1 MPKKINKKKQT
12 NPLLKD
18 LEIEEMNSTQVE
30 EEINKN
36 EKLMNDFIQKCK
48 YPEAEKCN
56 QKIDAL
62 KKILKEKKTSELTKR
77 HTVEKENLK
86 VDEYSEVNNLNFLW
100 SQKFEELQSRSKAA
114 LDELKKNQELE
125 IQKLFSSYQEE
136 TPEVKPSS
144 MYLKLQKEEEGL
156 VKLRKFK
163 EAETVRK
170 RKEAQRKIDIS
181 KSGKSKE
188 DTLKNL
194 EKKLKQKHSN
204 ELLYLQKKYQ
214 AEYEALTNGKNK
226 EMEFL
231 NKKYSVKKKDLVKQ
245 QIREDNINN
254 NKNYGNRIA
263 KLHSNYEQRYITDKT
278 GVTNTLGSEAKI
290 DSIYAEVNNKNLGD
304 ANLASEEKKENV
316 DEINKEE
323 KVNGGSM
330 ELGQNYD
337 ETENNQ
343 DSQGAFQEMT
353 LKNENDINKNVNG
366 EENELKVNNEN

>member
-263 KLHSNYEQRYITDKT
+263 KLHSNYEQRYTTDKT

-290 DSIYAEVNNKNLGD
+290 ESIYAEVNNKNLGD

>member
-263 KLHSNYEQRYITDKT
+263 KLHSNYEQRYTTDKT

-316 DEINKEE
+316 DEINKGE

>member
-263 KLHSNYEQRYITDKT
+263 KLHSNYEQRYTTDKT